1 MLKNFLK
8 YTNCMLI
15 NVKHLD
21 KHHFDTFTE
30 IIKIKILCLMLLKL
44 NYLRRKN

>member
-15 NVKHLD
+15 NVNLD